1 MSQLYRA
8 ASGSAA
14 AWPRNSRSADA
25 TLPDI
30 VSTIGAYRLS
40 SLLALSCLVL
50 APTGV
55 TRTVCCFWAARAPV
69 LLLRLHQAVLVP
81 KHTHIPWVSADMDQA
96 HPGRLQNA
104 QRRPKGTTASVSAS
118 SLGLSGTFQLEAA
131 GAVAAAADRR
141 FSRPSGHPLL
151 QICVCCAGSACLG
164 CFSGGISTSG
174 IAAGAAAQPVAT
186 RYVHKQSAVA
196 CDLSAFSDRLLV
208 ITARTGIEGIRDGSK
223 MLSGNHSG
231 QPQHAVSR
239 VARLSQAAAQADITV
254 ATISLAGRRSGDAH
268 RHPVCFHIRRVPAAW
283 SCVRGR
289 EHGLGCSDV
298 LLSACLTVLAGPEA
312 VVWAVLTRNC

>member
-1 MSQLYRA
+1 MA
-8 ASGSAA
+8 EA
-14 AWPRNSRSADA
+14 RNSRSADA

-30 VSTIGAYRLS
+30 VSTIGAYHLS

-55 TRTVCCFWAARAPV
+55 TRTVCCFWPRVHLSCCSAFTKLYLCRN
-69 LLLRLHQAVLVP
+69 
-81 KHTHIPWVSADMDQA
+81 IPTYHWVSADMDQA

-174 IAAGAAAQPVAT
+174 IAAGAAAQPGPPGT
-186 RYVHKQSAVA
+186 CTSNPP
-196 CDLSAFSDRLLV
+196 LLV
-208 ITARTGIEGIRDGSK
+208 IY
-223 MLSGNHSG
+223 
-231 QPQHAVSR
+231 QPF
-239 VARLSQAAAQADITV
+239 LTD
-254 ATISLAGRRSGDAH
+254 
-268 RHPVCFHIRRVPAAW
+268 
-283 SCVRGR
+283 
-289 EHGLGCSDV
+289 
-298 LLSACLTVLAGPEA
+298 CL
-312 VVWAVLTRNC
+312 